1 MAYAPTPAL
10 NLQQIFTSVDKDRQ
24 QVEFM
29 EVSFPS
35 VGREIPLVPT
45 PKPLKTRSLIRSD
58 SVDEL
63 QRALSNGTWNPFNPE
78 TCRLMIGMFDSNGD
92 GAINFNEFQ
101 VCSNDVA
108 PFVL

>member
-1 MAYAPTPAL
+1 MAYAPNY
-10 NLQQIFTSVDKDRQ
+10 NLQQIFTSVDKDRSGQ
-24 QVEFM
+24 
-29 EVSFPS
+29 
-35 VGREIPLVPT
+35 I
-45 PKPLKTRSLIRSD
+45 

-101 VCSNDVA
+101 IHILESGTNQEN
-108 PFVL
+108 